1 MDDNDGDAPDDGG
14 DVAAE
19 APAETPA
26 PTPIPPADPAGGGHD
41 GEPEAPE
48 APDGA
53 AGDEALVV
61 LGRVEALVARGRED
75 AFALLAAV
83 ERLDRRTEERDRLAE
98 RDRDLVDRLHA
109 ENQRLRAGEAFQM
122 IAPVARDLVRLRDQ
136 ARQLDAASP
145 EPGRGD
151 AALIEP
157 QLVQILA
164 RMGVEAYEPE
174 PGEPFDPAR
183 HQGVGRR
190 PTPDA
195 ALDGTVAGVRREG
208 FAGPD
213 ARPLRPAEVEVWR
226 HDPALAPTEPADT
239 YAADDDS
246 PPLGSD

>member
-1 MDDNDGDAPDDGG
+1 MDDDDGG
-14 DVAAE
+14 DRSEGDDAATGTPDE
-19 APAETPA
+19 AATAIPDGDVPGPA
-26 PTPIPPADPAGGGHD
+26 PD
-41 GEPEAPE
+41 
-48 APDGA
+48 
-53 AGDEALVV
+53 AGDAAAADEVV
-61 LGRVEALVARGRED
+61 LIAVERVEALVARGRED
-75 AFALLAAV
+75 TMALLTAL
-83 ERLDRRTEERDRLAE
+83 ERLDGRIAERDRLAE

-145 EPGRGD
+145 EPGKGD

-174 PGEPFDPAR
+174 PGEAFDAAR

-195 ALDGTVAGVRREG
+195 ALDGTVAAVRREG

-213 ARPLRPAEVEVWR
+213 TRPLRPAEVEVWR
-226 HDPALAPTEPADT
+226 HDPAPAPTGPADT
-239 YAADDDS
+239 YAAGDDS
-246 PPLGSD
+246 PPLGGD